1 MILLHVNGITSTIIK
16 QLFHST
22 EFQPLRVKVFSPTTM
37 NKMIGTMSNNVSVTQ
52 EPTAHEISHP
62 YTTAVSWCIAFG
74 LTGLL
79 IVTLNVGTLV
89 TFAVNKHL
97 RRHGVYCLLNLA
109 CADMLLG
116 LVMIPYYII
125 DVCAAVLSKQL
136 VSSQALT
143 ILRAVYISTVISSL
157 FCLVLV
163 SLQRVYATYNPF
175 GYRATETKMLA
186 VIFTFPW
193 LLAITTSL
201 VFFILDKVQD
211 QIVIFIQVLF
221 ALSLC
226 VIIISYIAIFVKVKS
241 RFDHPHR
248 QLEMRETHLAVTVFM
263 VTAISLI
270 TWVPSIV
277 FHSIYKTQTSGFSF
291 NVQLAIYLVLCSNSM
306 INPIVYML
314 RMKDF
319 RQALFEVFTKCS
331 SVAVSPVIY
340 HFRNA
345 STSRKTSEVRLTSL
359 TINDV
364 ITNVRGH

>member
-1 MILLHVNGITSTIIK
+1 MHSASSFFLMNNMNQTNG
-16 QLFHST
+16 T
-22 EFQPLRVKVFSPTTM
+22 EPYNLSFPHGAVARAGYS
-37 NKMIGTMSNNVSVTQ
+37 
-52 EPTAHEISHP
+52 
-62 YTTAVSWCIAFG
+62 YTTAISWCIAFG
-74 LTGLL
+74 LTGVL
-79 IVTLNVGTLV
+79 IVTLNIGTLV
-89 TFAVNKHL
+89 TFALNKHL

-136 VSSQALT
+136 VSPQALT
-143 ILRAVYISTVISSL
+143 ILRAAYISTVISSL

-175 GYRATETKMLA
+175 GYRATETRMLG
-186 VIFTFPW
+186 VIFTLPW
-193 LLAITTSL
+193 VLAIATSL

-211 QIVIFIQVLF
+211 QTVIFIQVLF
-221 ALSLC
+221 VLSLC
-226 VIIISYIAIFVKVKS
+226 IIIISYIAIFIKVKS
-241 RFDHPHR
+241 RFEHQR
-248 QLEMRETHLAVTVFM
+248 QLEIRETHLAVTVFM

-277 FHSIYKTQTSGFSF
+277 FHSIYKTQTRGFSF

-319 RQALFEVFTKCS
+319 RQALFEVYTKCS

-345 STSRKTSEVRLTSL
+345 SASRKISEVRLTSL
-359 TINDV
+359 SIKD
-364 ITNVRGH
+364 IELI